1 MSNKYHIYQFED
13 KGLAH
18 YSYAIVSDGTMALV
32 DPARDPQPYYD
43 HAKRMDAT
51 IVAVIETHPHADFVS
66 SHLEI
71 SATTGAKVYVSKLVG
86 ASYDHVTFDDGDVLK
101 LGNIELHSMN
111 TPGHSPDSIS
121 LLLTENGQQRAL
133 FSGDTLFVGD
143 VGRPDLREK
152 AGNITAKREEL
163 ARMMYNTVQT
173 RLKPLEDAVEV
184 YPAHGAGSLCGKA
197 LSSAASTTIGAE
209 RLTNYAFREMSEDEF
224 VTELTSEQ
232 PHIPKYFGN
241 SVSLNR
247 NGAPSFEKSV
257 AAVKRLGHMTADEA
271 VAKLGR
277 NAVIIDVRPEVAFK
291 SGHIKGS
298 LNIQNNSK
306 FDTWLGT
313 IFAPSDAYFFAV
325 SNEEEAEHVTKR
337 AAFIG
342 YESAILG
349 VFILDA
355 ASADSILPRADL
367 NALLASPKSY
377 TIVDVRNENEALA
390 SPLFA
395 GAINIP
401 LHELQGRMNEIPH
414 DKPIMVHCA
423 AGYRSA
429 AGSSII
435 ARELGGSVEVHDIG
449 EAIKNVPVMTT

>member
-1 MSNKYHIYQFED
+1 MNANYHIYQFED

-18 YSYAIVSDGTMALV
+18 YSYAIVSDGKMALV

-43 HAKRMDAT
+43 HAKRMNAE

-71 SATTGAKVYVSKLVG
+71 SATTGAKIFVSKLVG

-101 LGNIELHSMN
+101 LGNVELHSMN

-121 LLLTENGQQRAL
+121 ILLVENGQQRAL

-209 RLTNYAFREMSEDEF
+209 RLTNYAFREMTEDEF

-241 SVSLNR
+241 SVGLNR
-247 NGAPSFEKSV
+247 NGAPSFEASIAKI
-257 AAVKRLGHMTADEA
+257 KRLGHMNAEQA
-271 VAKLGR
+271 VATLGKD
-277 NAVIIDVRPEVAFK
+277 AVIIDVRPEVAFK

-313 IFAPSDAYFFAV
+313 IFAPTDSYFIAV
-325 SNEEEAEHVTKR
+325 SNEEEAEHVIRR

-342 YESAILG
+342 YESAIKG
-349 VFILDA
+349 VFVLDA
-355 ASADSILPRADL
+355 VDADNTLARADL
-367 NALLASPKSY
+367 EALLDAPEKY
-377 TIVDVRNENEALA
+377 TIVDVRNDNEARTA
-390 SPLFA
+390 PMFA

-401 LHELQGRMNEIPH
+401 LHELKDRIGEIPLG
-414 DKPIMVHCA
+414 KPIMVHCA

-435 ARELGGSVEVHDIG
+435 ARELGNKVEVHDIG
-449 EAIKNVPVMTT
+449 ESIKDVPVMTA

>member
-1 MSNKYHIYQFED
+1 MSTNYHIYQFED

-18 YSYAIVSDGTMALV
+18 YSYAIVSDGKMALV

-43 HAKRMDAT
+43 HAKRMNAT

-86 ASYDHVTFDDGDVLK
+86 AGYDHVTFDDGDILK
-101 LGNIELHSMN
+101 LGPIELHSMN

-121 LLLTENGQQRAL
+121 ILLVENGKQMAL

-152 AGNITAKREEL
+152 AGNITEKREEL

-173 RLKPLEDAVEV
+173 RLKPLEDNVVV

-209 RLTNYAFREMSEDEF
+209 RLTNYAFRNMTEDEF
-224 VTELTSEQ
+224 VVELTSEQ

-241 SVSLNR
+241 SVGMNR

-257 AAVKRLGHMTADEA
+257 AAVKRLGHMSADDA
-271 VAKLGR
+271 VTSLG
-277 NAVIIDVRPEVAFK
+277 ADALIIDVRPEVAFK
-291 SGHIKGS
+291 AGHIKGS
-298 LNIQNNSK
+298 INVQNNSK

-313 IFAPSDAYFFAV
+313 IFAPSDSFYIAV
-325 SNEEEAEHVTKR
+325 SNAEEAEHVIRR

-342 YESAILG
+342 YESTIKG

-355 ASADSILPRADL
+355 VSADSTLSRADL
-367 NALLASPKSY
+367 DALLESPNSY
-377 TIVDVRNENEALA
+377 TVVDVRNENEARTA
-390 SPLFA
+390 PMFA

-401 LHELQGRMNEIPH
+401 LHELQGRINELPL

-435 ARELGGSVEVHDIG
+435 ARELGDKVEVHDIG
-449 EAIKNVPVMTT
+449 ESIKDVPIMTA

>member
-1 MSNKYHIYQFED
+1 MSNQFHIYQFED

-18 YSYAIVSDGTMALV
+18 YSYAIVSDGRMALV

-43 HAKRMDAT
+43 HAKRMNAQ

-86 ASYDHVTFDDGDVLK
+86 AKYEHVTFDDGDVLQ
-101 LGNIELHSMN
+101 LGDVELHAMN

-121 LLLTENGQQRAL
+121 ILLTENGKQMAL

-173 RLKPLEDAVEV
+173 RLKPLEDQVVV

-197 LSSAASTTIGAE
+197 LSAAASTTIGAE
-209 RLTNYAFREMSEDEF
+209 RLTNYAFRDMSEDEF
-224 VTELTSEQ
+224 VKELTSEQ

-241 SVSLNR
+241 SVGLNR
-247 NGAPSFEKSV
+247 NGAPSFEQSIK
-257 AAVKRLGHMTADEA
+257 AVKRLGHMTADQA
-271 VAKLGR
+271 LKTLPSDALIV
-277 NAVIIDVRPEVAFK
+277 DVRSEVAFK
-291 SGHIKGS
+291 SGHIMGS

-313 IFAPSDAYFFAV
+313 IFAPSDRYFIAV
-325 SNEEEAEHVTKR
+325 GSEEDAEHVIRR

-342 YESAILG
+342 YESAIEG
-349 VFILDA
+349 VFVLDA
-355 ASADSILPRADL
+355 ASAEGTLARADL
-367 NALLASPKSY
+367 DALLESPQSY
-377 TIVDVRNENEALA
+377 TIVDVRNENEHRT
-390 SPLFA
+390 SPIFS

-401 LHELQGRMNEIPH
+401 LHELRDRIAELPL

-435 ARELGGSVEVHDIG
+435 ARELGDKVEVHDIG
-449 EAIKNVPVMTT
+449 EAIKNVPIMTA

>member
-1 MSNKYHIYQFED
+1 MNANYHIYQFED

-18 YSYAIVSDGTMALV
+18 YSYAIVSDGKMALI

-43 HAKRMDAT
+43 HAKRMNAN

-71 SATTGAKVYVSKLVG
+71 SATTGAKIYVSKLVG
-86 ASYDHVTFDDGDVLK
+86 AGYDHVTFDDGDVLK
-101 LGNIELHSMN
+101 LGNVELHSMN

-121 LLLTENGQQRAL
+121 ILLMESGNQKAL

-173 RLKPLEDAVEV
+173 RLKPLEDAVVV

-197 LSSAASTTIGAE
+197 LSSAATTTIGAE
-209 RLTNYAFREMSEDEF
+209 RLTNYAFRDMTEDEF

-241 SVSLNR
+241 SVGLNR
-247 NGAPSFEKSV
+247 NGAPSFEASV
-257 AAVKRLGHMTADEA
+257 AAVKRLGRMTADQA
-271 VAKLGR
+271 LNTLGTD
-277 NAVIIDVRPEVAFK
+277 AVIIDVRPEVAFK
-291 SGHIKGS
+291 TGHIKGS

-313 IFAPSDAYFFAV
+313 IFAPTDNYFIAV
-325 SNEEEAEHVTKR
+325 SNTEEAEHVIRR

-342 YESAILG
+342 YESAIKG

-355 ASADSILPRADL
+355 DKADGTLLRADL
-367 NALLASPKSY
+367 DALLEAPHSY
-377 TIVDVRNENEALA
+377 TIVDVRNENEALT
-390 SPLFA
+390 SPMFA

-401 LHELQGRMNEIPH
+401 LHELMNRIDEIPL

-435 ARELGGSVEVHDIG
+435 ARKLGDKVEVHDIG
-449 EAIKNVPVMTT
+449 ESIKDVPVMTA

>member
-1 MSNKYHIYQFED
+1 MSNLFHIYQFED

-18 YSYAIVSDGTMALV
+18 YSYAIVSDGMMALV

-43 HAKRMDAT
+43 HAKRMGAA
-51 IVAVIETHPHADFVS
+51 IIAVIETHPHADFVS

-86 ASYDHVTFDDGDVLK
+86 ATYDHVTFDDGDVLK
-101 LGNIELHSMN
+101 LGSVELHAMN

-121 LLLTENGQQRAL
+121 ILLTENGNQMAL

-173 RLKPLEDAVEV
+173 RLKPLEDQVVV

-197 LSSAASTTIGAE
+197 LSAAASTTIGAE
-209 RLTNYAFREMSEDEF
+209 RLTNYAFRNMSEDEF
-224 VTELTSEQ
+224 VQELTSEQ

-241 SVSLNR
+241 SVGLNR
-247 NGAPSFEKSV
+247 NGAPAFEESV
-257 AAVKRLGHMTADEA
+257 KAVQRLGHMTAEEA
-271 VAKLGR
+271 AKVLP
-277 NAVIIDVRPEVAFK
+277 ADALIVDVRSEIAFK

-313 IFAPSDAYFFAV
+313 IFAPSDSYYIAV
-325 SNEEEAEHVTKR
+325 GSEDEAEHVIRR

-342 YESAILG
+342 YESAIKG

-355 ASADSILPRADL
+355 ASAEATLARADL
-367 NALLASPKSY
+367 DALINAPDSY
-377 TIVDVRNENEALA
+377 TIVDVRNENEARTA
-390 SPLFA
+390 PLFA
-395 GAINIP
+395 GSINIP
-401 LHELQGRMNEIPH
+401 LHELRDRISEIPLE
-414 DKPIMVHCA
+414 KPIMVHCA

-435 ARELGGSVEVHDIG
+435 AREIGDKVEVHDVG
-449 EAIKNVPVMTT
+449 EAIKNVPVMTA

>member
-1 MSNKYHIYQFED
+1 MSNNYHIYQFD
-13 KGLAH
+13 DSGLAH
-18 YSYAIVSDGTMALV
+18 YSYAIVSDGQMALI
-32 DPARDPQPYYD
+32 DPSRDPQPYYD
-43 HAKRMDAT
+43 HAKRMGAQ

-71 SATTGAKVYVSKLVG
+71 SATTGAKVYVSKLLG
-86 ASYDHVTFDDGDVLK
+86 ATYNHVTFDDGDVLQ
-101 LGNIELHSMN
+101 LGSVELHSMN

-121 LLLTENGQQRAL
+121 ILLVENGKRKAL

-173 RLKPLEDAVEV
+173 RLKPLDDSVEV

-209 RLTNYAFREMSEDEF
+209 RLTNYAFRNMTEDEF
-224 VTELTSEQ
+224 VLELTSEQ

-241 SVSLNR
+241 SVGLNR
-247 NGAPSFEKSV
+247 NGAPSYEASV
-257 AAVKRLGHMTADEA
+257 AAVKRLGHLTAE
-271 VAKLGR
+271 VALATLGKD
-277 NAVIIDVRPEVAFK
+277 AVIIDVRPEVAFK
-291 SGHIKGS
+291 AGHIKGS
-298 LNIQNNSK
+298 INIQNNSK

-313 IFAPSDAYFFAV
+313 IFAPTDSYYIAV
-325 SNEEEAEHVTKR
+325 GNAEEAEHVIRR

-342 YESAILG
+342 YESAIKG

-355 ASADSILPRADL
+355 ANADSTLSRADL
-367 NALLASPKSY
+367 DALLESPESY
-377 TIVDVRNENEALA
+377 TIIDVRNENEART
-390 SPLFA
+390 SPMFA

-401 LHELQGRMNEIPH
+401 LHELQDRIAEVPV

-435 ARELGGSVEVHDIG
+435 ARELGDKVEVHDIG
-449 EAIKNVPVMTT
+449 ESIKDVPVMTA